1 MAIAQGQDNATRH
14 LHVGIIMDGNGR
26 WAAAR
31 GLPRTMG
38 HRAGMEALNRTLQAS
53 RKLPI
58 SHLTI
63 YSFSA
68 ENWRR
73 PLEEVHELMGL
84 LRYYLRSELANLHRE
99 NIRLRVIGERAM
111 LPPDIITMIDHAE
124 QLTEKNNSY
133 TLNVA
138 LSYGSRQEIT
148 AAARALAQQVA
159 AGTLKPE
166 DIDEAAL
173 GAGLYTHDTPDV
185 DLIIRT
191 SGEQRLSNFLL
202 WQAAYAEFVFLDTL
216 WPDFGAADM
225 ERALDEFTKR
235 ERRYG
240 ATLGQR

>member
-1 MAIAQGQDNATRH
+1 MAETELKPRH

-38 HRAGMEALNRTLQAS
+38 HRAGIEALNRTIRS
-53 RKLPI
+53 CRDLPI

-73 PLEEVHELMGL
+73 PLEEVEELMGL
-84 LRYYLRSELANLHRE
+84 LRFYLRAELANLHRE
-99 NIRLRVIGERAM
+99 NIRLRIIGERAM
-111 LPPDIITMIDHAE
+111 LPPDIVAMIEHAE
-124 QLTEKNNSY
+124 QLTGANTGY
-133 TLNVA
+133 VLNVA

-148 AAARALAQQVA
+148 AAARALAWQVQD
-159 AGTLKPE
+159 GKLRPQ
-166 DIDEAAL
+166 DIDESVIGAA
-173 GAGLYTHDTPDV
+173 LYTHDTPDV

-202 WQAAYAEFVFLDTL
+202 WQAAYAEFVFTDTL
-216 WPDFGAADM
+216 WPDFGEADLR
-225 ERALDEFTKR
+225 RALDDFTKR

>member
-1 MAIAQGQDNATRH
+1 MTERK

-38 HRAGMEALNRTLQAS
+38 HRAGIEALNRTLRAC
-53 RKLPI
+53 RELPI

-63 YSFSA
+63 YSFSS

-73 PLEEVHELMGL
+73 PLAEVRELMHL
-84 LRYYLRSELANLHRE
+84 LRFYLRGELANLHRE
-99 NIRLRVIGERAM
+99 NIRLRIIGERHM
-111 LPPDIITMIDHAE
+111 LPPDIVAMIDHAE
-124 QLTEKNNSY
+124 KLTAGN
-133 TLNVA
+133 THFVLNVA
-138 LSYGSRQEIT
+138 LSYGARQEIT

-159 AGTLKPE
+159 EGTLRPQ
-166 DIDEAAL
+166 DIDESSLA
-173 GAGLYTHDTPDV
+173 AGLYTHDTPDP

-216 WPDFGAADM
+216 WPDFGD
-225 ERALDEFTKR
+225 RDLRQALDEYHKR

-240 ATLGQR
+240 ATVGQL

>member
-1 MAIAQGQDNATRH
+1 MAAAEEKPQRK

-31 GLPRTMG
+31 GLPRTLG
-38 HRAGMEALNRTLQAS
+38 HRAGMEALNRTLRVCGA
-53 RKLPI
+53 LPI

-73 PLEEVHELMGL
+73 PLEEVQELMGL
-84 LRYYLRSELANLHRE
+84 LRFYLRSELANLHRE
-99 NIRLRVIGERAM
+99 NIRLRVIGERGM
-111 LPPDIITMIDHAE
+111 LAPDIVAMIEHGEA
-124 QLTEKNNSY
+124 LTAHNTNY

-138 LSYGSRQEIT
+138 LSYGSRQEI
-148 AAARALAQQVA
+148 AGAARKLAQQVA
-159 AGTLKPE
+159 DGALKPG

-173 GAGLYTHDTPDV
+173 QAGLYTHDMPDA
-185 DLIIRT
+185 DLIVRT

-202 WQAAYAEFVFLDTL
+202 WQAAYAEFVFIDTL
-216 WPDFGAADM
+216 WPDFGEAEM
-225 ERALDEFTKR
+225 RQALDEYYKR

-240 ATLGQR
+240 ATVGQR

>member
-1 MAIAQGQDNATRH
+1 MKQRQSNQRQ
-14 LHVGIIMDGNGR
+14 LHVGLIMDGNGR

-38 HRAGMEALNRTLQAS
+38 HRAGIEALNRTLRAC
-53 RKLPI
+53 RELPI
-58 SHLTI
+58 GFLTI

-73 PLEEVHELMGL
+73 PLEEVRELMQL
-84 LRYYLRSELANLHRE
+84 LRFYLRGELANLHRE
-99 NIRLRVIGERAM
+99 NIRLRVIGDRAM
-111 LPPDIITMIDHAE
+111 LPSDITAMIDHAE
-124 QLTEKNNSY
+124 KLTAEN
-133 TLNVA
+133 TRLVLNVA
-138 LSYGSRQEIT
+138 LSYGARQEIT
-148 AAARALAQQVA
+148 AAARALAEQVA
-159 AGTLKPE
+159 AGALRPE
-166 DIDEAAL
+166 EIDESHVA
-173 GAGLYTHDTPDV
+173 AGLYTHGTPDP

-216 WPDFGAADM
+216 WPDFG
-225 ERALDEFTKR
+225 ERELRLALAEFDKR